1 MIDYGD
7 TVFAVE
13 RLRMKQ
19 KQRQRRWGTVAA
31 NGNSPEGS
39 VVKTSQA
46 TVLVIDD
53 SDAMVEVLT
62 DLLQHFDCNVLSAL
76 NAREGLAAYEQNKDK
91 VGLVILDM
99 NMPQM
104 DGAEAL
110 AKLRQLNPHVP
121 VIISSSLPEAEAR
134 RRCREQG
141 QEISHYLAKP
151 YTLDHARQMIGEALG
166 R

>member
-13 RLRMKQ
+13 RLRLKQ
-19 KQRQRRWGTVAA
+19 QQRRKSSATATA
-31 NGNSPEGS
+31 NGNTPEGS
-39 VVKTSQA
+39 AVTTSQA
-46 TVLVIDD
+46 TILIIDD

-62 DLLQHFDCNVLSAL
+62 NLLQHFDCNVLSAL
-76 NAREGLAAYEQNKDK
+76 NARDGLAAYERNQDK
-91 VGLVILDM
+91 VALVILDM
-99 NMPQM
+99 NMPLM

-110 AKLRQLNPHVP
+110 AKLRQINPHVP
-121 VIISSSLPEAEAR
+121 AIVSSSIPEAEAR
-134 RRCREQG
+134 RRCRQQG

-151 YTLDHARQMIGEALG
+151 YTLEHARQMIGELLG